1 MALCL
6 LNKQLS
12 VCINLYILFS
22 DAVGGLFL
30 GSVQLLSYMH
40 LVIFNIVYNHFVL
53 FKSLVLFL
61 GVLIGFIYTT
71 KAYISFKPYFSIGAL
86 SVTGRCRKDFS
97 T

>member
-61 GVLIGFIYTT
+61 GVLIGLFIQPKHIYH
-71 KAYISFKPYFSIGAL
+71 L
-86 SVTGRCRKDFS
+86 SPTFL
-97 T
+97 